1 MAIFTFTIFYSSVY
15 MFIHFGIYEK
25 SQYQYKPYEDI
36 NPYNLNYVLE
46 ILMNKQVICEQPRDN
61 KKKKI
66 RGNLGYVSL
75 PSSQ

>member
-1 MAIFTFTIFYSSVY
+1 

-61 KKKKI
+61 KKKKKNQ
-66 RGNLGYVSL
+66 G
-75 PSSQ
+75 